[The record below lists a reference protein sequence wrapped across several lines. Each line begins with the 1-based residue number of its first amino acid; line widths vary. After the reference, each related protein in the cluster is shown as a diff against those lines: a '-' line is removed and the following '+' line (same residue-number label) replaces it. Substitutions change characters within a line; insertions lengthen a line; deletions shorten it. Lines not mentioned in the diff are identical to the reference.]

1 VFGARR
7 ASVPLMLSDR
17 PYMRDDYRR
26 EKTSFLVWLL
36 SAIVAGFLV
45 YAVSTRWFDMAGIE
59 RLVSFSANSLE
70 HGRFWTLLS
79 YPFLHR
85 GPLHVLGVGLA
96 LFFIGRE
103 LAGQLTEKRFALLA
117 LAATVL
123 AGLAWLAI
131 HFNRGDDLVGAAPIL
146 WCYFTVYACFY
157 PSREISFLIFFVFPV
172 TTRPKYVLWGLLG
185 IDVAGLLLSEL
196 PQRTW
201 IETGIPYS
209 AHLAGILVGWVYWR
223 FLHNATW
230 RSFGS
235 RAEMELPRWMKRT
248 KKAATPVY
256 HVNVGGGTRDDIRAE
271 VDRVLDKINSHGF
284 GSLTPEEKRVLDN
297 AKDLLSRR

>member
-1 VFGARR
+1 VFACRR
-7 ASVPLMLSDR
+7 ATVPPMLSDR

-45 YAVSTRWFDMAGIE
+45 YAISTRWFDMAGIE
-59 RLVSFSANSLE
+59 RLIGLSANSLE

-79 YPFLHR
+79 YPLVHR
-85 GPLHVLGVGLA
+85 GPLHVLGIGLA

-117 LAATVL
+117 LAATVV
-123 AGLAWLAI
+123 AGLAWLAV
-131 HFNRGDDLVGAAPIL
+131 HFSRGDDLVGASAIL
-146 WCYFTVYACFY
+146 WCYFTVYACLH
-157 PSREISFLIFFVFPV
+157 PSREISFLVFFVFPV

-185 IDVAGLLLSEL
+185 IDVAGLLLAEL

-201 IETGIPYS
+201 IQSGTPHS
-209 AHLAGILVGWVYWR
+209 AHLAAILVGWAYWR
-223 FLHNATW
+223 FVHNATW
-230 RSFGS
+230 RPFGS

-256 HVNVGGGTRDDIRAE
+256 HVDVGGTTRDDIRAE

-297 AKDLLSRR
+297 AKDSLSRR